1 MNLRAAVGRAYL
13 AVPKEAKGPVR
24 VTRVSAGAL
33 DPITDTVADSGELTL
48 DTVGFAVPVVPD
60 TRTNAEVRRTVAV
73 VVNATGLP
81 WAPATGDRVTW
92 NAEEWTVQAVT
103 GIPNRA
109 APVAYRLEVRQ

>member
-24 VTRVSAGAL
+24 VTRVTAGAL
-33 DPITDTVADSGELTL
+33 DPITDTVTDAGDMTI

-60 TRTNAEVRRTVAV
+60 TRSNSEVRRTLAV
-73 VVNATGLP
+73 VLSAHGLP

-92 NAEEWTVQAVT
+92 NDEEWTVQAVT

-109 APVAYRLEVRQ
+109 DAVAYRLEVRQ

>member
-13 AVPKEAKGPVR
+13 AVPQEAKGPVR
-24 VTRVSAGAL
+24 LTRLSAGAL
-33 DPITDTVADSGELTL
+33 DPITDTVTEQGELTV

-60 TRTNAEVRRTVAV
+60 SRSNAEVRRTLAV
-73 VVNATGLP
+73 VLSASTLP

-92 NAEEWTVQAVT
+92 NAEQWTVQAVT

-109 APVAYRLEVRQ
+109 NPVAYRLEVRQ